1 MQLFRRFLVFVC
13 LIILF
18 LVGLHGFFLSLPWEW
33 IAKYPQAISEQ
44 ISTWTRVIAY
54 LLMVVLP
61 VLIAILSISLA
72 RVETKIISRRKDGTI
87 IISESAIVKCIKSA
101 VSGMPS
107 VLGIRPL
114 ITSTRKGLVVR
125 AHAQVKV
132 GEDLPAVN
140 QSIKQRI
147 QATLTKVL
155 GVEHIADI
163 QVVIEDIKLGDK
175 MRRDEM
181 YKAGTQTVEEA
192 VEPEPVSHDKERE

>member
-1 MQLFRRFLVFVC
+1 MQLLRRFLVFIC

-18 LVGLHGFFLSLPWEW
+18 LVGLHGFFLALPWEW

-147 QATLTKVL
+147 KATLTKVL
-155 GVEHIADI
+155 GLEQIADI

-181 YKAGTQTVEEA
+181 YEAGIQRAEEA
-192 VEPEPVSHDKERE
+192 VGPEPVSHDKERE

>member
-1 MQLFRRFLVFVC
+1 MQLLRRFLVLIC

-18 LVGLHGFFLSLPWEW
+18 IVGLHGFFRSLPWEW
-33 IAKYPQAISEQ
+33 INRYPQAISDQ
-44 ISTWTRVIAY
+44 IYISTKVIGYAV
-54 LLMVVLP
+54 MVVLP
-61 VLIAILSISLA
+61 VLIAIISISLA

-87 IISESAIVKCIKSA
+87 IISEPAIVKCIKNA

-107 VLGIRPL
+107 VLGIRPM
-114 ITSTRKGLVVR
+114 ISNTRRGVVVR

-155 GVEHIADI
+155 GVEHVADI

-181 YKAGTQTVEEA
+181 YDVGIRTDEEA
-192 VEPEPVSHDKERE
+192 TGPEPVSHDTERE

>member
-1 MQLFRRFLVFVC
+1 MQLLRRFLVFIC

-44 ISTWTRVIAY
+44 ISTWTRVIGY
-54 LLMVVLP
+54 LLMVALP
-61 VLIAILSISLA
+61 VLIAIQSISLA
-72 RVETKIISRRKDGTI
+72 RAETKIISRRKDGTI
-87 IISESAIVKCIKSA
+87 IISQAAIVKCIKGA

-114 ITSTRKGLVVR
+114 ITNTRKGLVVR

-155 GVEHIADI
+155 GLEQIADI

-175 MRRDEM
+175 MRSDEM
-181 YKAGTQTVEEA
+181 YEAGIQRAEEA
-192 VEPEPVSHDKERE
+192 VGPEPVSNDEEKE

>member
-1 MQLFRRFLVFVC
+1 MQLLRRFLVFVC

-18 LVGLHGFFLSLPWEW
+18 VVGLHGFFCSLPWEW
-33 IAKYPQAISEQ
+33 INKYPQAISDQ
-44 ISTWTRVIAY
+44 IHTSTKVIVY

-61 VLIAILSISLA
+61 VLIAIMSISLA

-87 IISESAIVKCIKSA
+87 IISEAAIVKCIKSA

-155 GVEHIADI
+155 GLEQIADI

-181 YKAGTQTVEEA
+181 YEAGIQRTEEA
-192 VEPEPVSHDKERE
+192 VGPEPVSHDKERE